1 MLLSMGKRGMHANG
15 QKGCVQFVSALTF
28 HAEKATLTLP
38 AAPFFLP
45 TTRFLYD
52 ERQMPNAGCG

>member
-1 MLLSMGKRGMHANG
+1 MLLSIGKPGIPADG
-15 QKGCVQFVSALTF
+15 QKGWVQMVSALTF
-28 HAEKATLTLP
+28 HAEKATLKLP
-38 AAPFFLP
+38 AAPIFLL